1 MIGEKM
7 VGGQDGRT
15 ARTVRRVIWAG
26 ARRDGATRGVRAWRL
41 AIIIVVGVVAATL
54 VVALPLLSQHPFTL
68 LYAYVVF
75 AAWYGDL
82 WDGAA
87 AVTLST
93 ASTAALLPRF
103 PALPLEE
110 ALFVLASLGLL
121 ALIGRLRTA
130 QQAAHRAQ
138 RESEEALRL
147 RDEVLAALSHD
158 LKAPLTAIKG
168 TAQLLRRRVGK
179 DKDGGRADERMAEG
193 LDQIDATAT
202 AMARLLNELL
212 DVARLQAGQPLALD
226 LRPTD
231 LVALARELAA
241 THQQATEQ
249 HRLRVDTALPELV
262 GCWDRF
268 RLERML
274 GNLLFN
280 AIKYSPAGGDVV
292 VAVAREGE
300 AAVVS
305 VRDEGI
311 GIPATDLQRLFE
323 RFHRAG
329 NVGDIA
335 GTGLGLAT
343 ARQIVEQHGGTIG
356 VSSSHG
362 AGTTVTVRLPL
373 SPAETAPAHDPSP
386 PGALAYADPTDAHTG
401 AELLS

>member
-1 MIGEKM
+1 MIGEKLA
-7 VGGQDGRT
+7 GGGA
-15 ARTVRRVIWAG
+15 ARTVRRAARAG
-26 ARRDGATRGVRAWRL
+26 TQRDGAARGIRAWRL
-41 AIIIVVGVVAATL
+41 AIIVMVGVVAATL
-54 VVALPLLSQHPFTL
+54 VVALPLLRHHPFTL

-82 WDGAA
+82 WDGAV
-87 AVTLST
+87 AVALGT

-110 ALFVLASLGLL
+110 ALFVLSSLGLL
-121 ALIGRLRTA
+121 ALIGRLRET
-130 QQAAHRAQ
+130 QRAARRAQ
-138 RESEEALRL
+138 RRAEEALLL

-158 LKAPLTAIKG
+158 LKAPLTSIKG

-179 DKDGGRADERMAEG
+179 DGGPADARVTEG

-212 DVARLQAGQPLALD
+212 DVARLQASQPLALD

-231 LVALARELAA
+231 LVALTRELAA
-241 THQQATEQ
+241 AHQQATDQ
-249 HRLRVDTALPELV
+249 HRLRVDAVLPELV
-262 GCWDRF
+262 
-268 RLERML
+268 L
-274 GNLLFN
+274 GNLLSN

-292 VAVAREGE
+292 VTLDREGE
-300 AAVVS
+300 AAVLS

-311 GIPATDLQRLFE
+311 GIPAADVPRLFE
-323 RFHRAG
+323 RFQRAG
-329 NVGDIA
+329 NVSDIA

-356 VSSSHG
+356 VSSIHG

-373 SPAETAPAHDPSP
+373 PAATPAYDPSS
-386 PGALAYADPTDAHTG
+386 PGAVAAC
-401 AELLS
+401 